1 MKKTYSALMQEL
13 EELKEDYLDES
24 NDEERDLIA
33 SEMKAVI
40 NQLKISRDEYK
51 NISTSELK
59 EKLNNASTYE
69 EFSNLKDIIKEK
81 REYES
86 NSAKINKLVE
96 NGVDFEEDNK
106 KIAKPKFKKFKKVL
120 LGISILAAGFGVTS
134 CMLRKNRSNDSYE
147 DKNPSVTTEN
157 TVNYPENEGPNGD
170 IPTEDNQSSEYND
183 YNDNSYTSGTN
194 SINSNNNSSN
204 DSNRNN
210 KNKDN
215 KTNSNT
221 YHNTTTTNNNNNNN
235 NSNNNN
241 SNNNNSDNSKKD
253 TSTSKSTTETRTEI
267 EKETTEKPP
276 KVIESEEN
284 KPTPAPKDDTPYPGE
299 TDIIIDDDKNY
310 PDKDMPIEDDDNDTI
325 YYDKTTEKSGSSSTT
340 ESRKESTTEKTTED
354 MPIEDDE
361 DDVIYYSSSNV
372 LEKGKSLV
380 KRLTM

>member
-13 EELKEDYLDES
+13 EELKEDYLDEN
-24 NDEERDLIA
+24 NDEERDLII

-40 NQLKISRDEYK
+40 NQLEISRDEYK

-59 EKLNNASTYE
+59 QKLDNASTYE
-69 EFSNLKDIIKEK
+69 EFSNLKNIIKEK

-86 NSAKINKLVE
+86 NSARIDNLVA

-106 KIAKPKFKKFKKVL
+106 KIAKPMFRKFKKVL
-120 LGISILAAGFGVTS
+120 LGISLLAVGFGATN
-134 CMLRKNRSNDSYE
+134 CMLRKNRSNDSYD

-183 YNDNSYTSGTN
+183 YDENSNTSGV
-194 SINSNNNSSN
+194 NSSN
-204 DSNRNN
+204 TNSTEEKDNEKSKNN
-210 KNKDN
+210 KNKKNN
-215 KTNSNT
+215 KTIDNNNNNSN
-221 YHNTTTTNNNNNNN
+221 NNNNNNNN
-235 NSNNNN
+235 NSNNND
-241 SNNNNSDNSKKD
+241 NNDNSKKD
-253 TSTSKSTTETRTEI
+253 TSTQKSTTETRTEI
-267 EKETTEKPP
+267 QKETTEKPP

-310 PDKDMPIEDDDNDTI
+310 PDNNMPIEEDDNDTI
-325 YYDKTTEKSGSSSTT
+325 YYDKTTEKTGTSSTT
-340 ESRKESTTEKTTED
+340 ESRKETTTEKTTED

>member
-13 EELKEDYLDES
+13 EELKEDYLDEN
-24 NDEERDLIA
+24 NDEERDLII

-40 NQLKISRDEYK
+40 NQLEISRDEYK

-59 EKLNNASTYE
+59 QKLDNASTYE
-69 EFSNLKDIIKEK
+69 EFSNLKNIIKEK

-86 NSAKINKLVE
+86 NSARIDNLVA

-106 KIAKPKFKKFKKVL
+106 KIAKPMFRKFKKVL
-120 LGISILAAGFGVTS
+120 LGISLLAVGFGATN
-134 CMLRKNRSNDSYE
+134 CMLRKNRSNDSYD

-183 YNDNSYTSGTN
+183 YDENSNTSGV
-194 SINSNNNSSN
+194 NSSN
-204 DSNRNN
+204 TNSTEEKDNEKSKNN
-210 KNKDN
+210 KNKKNN
-215 KTNSNT
+215 KTID
-221 YHNTTTTNNNNNNN
+221 NNNN

-241 SNNNNSDNSKKD
+241 NNNNNNNDNNDHNNDNSKKD
-253 TSTSKSTTETRTEI
+253 TSTQKSTTETRTEI
-267 EKETTEKPP
+267 QKETTEKPP

-310 PDKDMPIEDDDNDTI
+310 PDNNMPIEEDDNDTI
-325 YYDKTTEKSGSSSTT
+325 YYDKTTEKTGTSSTT
-340 ESRKESTTEKTTED
+340 ESRKETTTEKTTED